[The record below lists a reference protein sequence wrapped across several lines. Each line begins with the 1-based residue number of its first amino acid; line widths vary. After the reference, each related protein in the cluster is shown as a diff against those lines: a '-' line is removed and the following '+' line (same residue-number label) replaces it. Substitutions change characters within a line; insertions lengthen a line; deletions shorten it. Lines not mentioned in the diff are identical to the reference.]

1 MLNVANQSWGL
12 TILRVI
18 VGVVFVVHGWQK
30 VFVFGFHGVTAM
42 FGHMGVPAPAIAA
55 PLIALIELIGGA
67 ALILGFGTRVASLL
81 LAADMAGAIL
91 FVHFKNGFF
100 GPKGFEYPLT
110 LLAACLCLALAG
122 GGASS
127 MEGMVGRRKRG

>member
-55 PLIALIELIGGA
+55 PMIALIELIGGA

>member
-12 TILRVI
+12 TILRVM

-55 PLIALIELIGGA
+55 PMIALIELIGGA